1 MFGLGKKV
9 EGKKMKGKNVR
20 GMKVSRKWMESK
32 MIFILFGM
40 NESEKKMN
48 GKIDTYLVN
57 DRNILTFK
65 MKF

>member
-1 MFGLGKKV
+1 
-9 EGKKMKGKNVR
+9 
-20 GMKVSRKWMESK
+20 MESE